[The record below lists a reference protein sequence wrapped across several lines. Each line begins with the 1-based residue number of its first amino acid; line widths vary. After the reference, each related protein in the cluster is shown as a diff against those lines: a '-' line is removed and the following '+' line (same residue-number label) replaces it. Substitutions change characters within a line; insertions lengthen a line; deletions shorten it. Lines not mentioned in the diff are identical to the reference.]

1 MKPRKPVS
9 AKTARDRLEDLCA
22 RSEQSTFEVHRKL
35 HAWGVS
41 SSDSESIIEHL
52 KANRFIDDARFAK
65 AFTRDKWEFARW
77 GRIKIRARL
86 RALAIDPDLIDE
98 ALESIEETAYRR
110 GLVEL
115 LAAKARALGVNA
127 ATFDGGT
134 KLLRFA
140 ASRGFEPSLAI
151 KAIKS
156 RQLWRIAQIGNGE

>member
-9 AKTARDRLEDLCA
+9 AKTACERLEDLCA
-22 RSEQSTFEVHRKL
+22 RSEQSTFEVRRKL
-35 HAWGVS
+35 RAWGVS
-41 SSDSESIIEHL
+41 PSDSESIIKHL
-52 KANRFIDDARFAK
+52 KANRFIDDARFAE

-86 RALAIDPDLIDE
+86 RALAIAPGIIDE

-115 LAAKARALGVNA
+115 LAAKARALGADA
-127 ATFDGGT
+127 ASFEGNT

-140 ASRGFEPSLAI
+140 ASRGYEPSLAI